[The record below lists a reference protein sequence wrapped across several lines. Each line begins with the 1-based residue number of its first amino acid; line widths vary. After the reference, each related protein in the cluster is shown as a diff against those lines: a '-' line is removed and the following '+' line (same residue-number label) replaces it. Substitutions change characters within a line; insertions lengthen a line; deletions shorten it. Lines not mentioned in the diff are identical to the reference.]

1 MSGLSDSAVLSS
13 HRRQVLALG
22 RALSVISGKWK
33 VPIICELFGGTRR
46 YGELRKSLSG
56 ITQCVLTSQLRELQ
70 RVGVVSRRVYPTTPP
85 AVEYS
90 LTARGEA
97 LQAVFQT
104 LRHWAESTEGQVEPI
119 QLSPP
124 GDHRTPEV
132 TGDAELPYTRS

>member
-1 MSGLSDSAVLSS
+1 MSVRSDSAAPSS
-13 HRRQVLALG
+13 RRSQILALG
-22 RALSVISGKWK
+22 RALSIISGKWR

-46 YGELRKSLSG
+46 YGELRKSLPG
-56 ITQCVLTSQLRELQ
+56 ITQCVLTSQLREL
-70 RVGVVSRRVYPTTPP
+70 RKSGVVARRVYPTTPP

-104 LRHWAESTEGQVEPI
+104 LKRWAESTEGQEELI

-132 TGDAELPYTRS
+132 TADAEL